1 ISMFEQLNKRFPKS
15 DHTQKAIIRM
25 GNAYGAIAW
34 YDRAAAKYEEFA
46 MRYGGEKDAPGAS
59 QNAVTYR
66 KGIGDDRQAVAN
78 IEFFVKQYK
87 NKKKTDAA
95 DALFGL
101 AGIYEKQ
108 GNEEAEIKAY
118 ERYLR
123 EMGSRGGKDRVVIA
137 HARIGQLLW
146 ESSCKG
152 KGVDGACVKIQRE
165 RAIRR
170 RGKRRRGTVLP
181 ERCGEAS
188 KIKL

>member
-1 ISMFEQLNKRFPKS
+1 
-15 DHTQKAIIRM
+15 
-25 GNAYGAIAW
+25 
-34 YDRAAAKYEEFA
+34 
-46 MRYGGEKDAPGAS
+46 
-59 QNAVTYR
+59 
-66 KGIGDDRQAVAN
+66 AVAN

-188 KIKL
+188 KIKLTVLKRDPRLVSKAKGHFKKAISAYGKGNVSNDAQRAAVATYWYAASRFYLAEEEYEKFL